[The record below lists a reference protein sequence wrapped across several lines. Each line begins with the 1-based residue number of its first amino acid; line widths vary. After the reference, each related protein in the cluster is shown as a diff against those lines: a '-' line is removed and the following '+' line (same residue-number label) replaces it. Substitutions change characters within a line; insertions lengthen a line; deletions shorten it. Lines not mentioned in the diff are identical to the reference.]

1 MISLVIV
8 TQILNLICHQ
18 VTVGPLSIGTILKY
32 NHLRCT
38 IVTFKD
44 VLISEGL
51 LKEGPIVIYNVSLG
65 LDGAAFQSRLPA
77 NKLTK
82 QEMDFFP
89 DIASGSQSAIM
100 EFLFIRNKL
109 LQAWLMEPKHEL
121 TPDKAQTI
129 VHLPHPG

>member
-1 MISLVIV
+1 MMSSLVIV
-8 TQILNLICHQ
+8 ILISNLIYHQ
-18 VTVGPLSIGTILKY
+18 VLLITTPTHYIYPL
-32 NHLRCT
+32 
-38 IVTFKD
+38 
-44 VLISEGL
+44 
-51 LKEGPIVIYNVSLG
+51 PQG

-109 LQAWLMEPKHEL
+109 LQAWLQDPLNEL
-121 TPDKAQTI
+121 TPEKGQAV
-129 VHLPHPG
+129 VHLPHPGICPL